1 MDPEFYVE
9 KPNKLIALTIATL
22 NAGISI
28 GIAASLAGSLI
39 ALHARGGPGDLA
51 TTKPCPNS
59 EYGILAFCIAA
70 AILGTSYI
78 SAAVVRRAKP
88 IHAELMRNN
97 PRAGGSFGPERIVGF
112 IMDVAG
118 APYVEAA
125 SLAFDA
131 FKAKWSP
138 SVREVVHWLLKG
150 EPRPQVG
157 KMLLMQGPAGGETQR
172 RALLGYFSELWS
184 FDVIERVARN
194 ATLDGG
200 RVTISCWR
208 DDREIVRVDEFAALR
223 SKAKVIVN
231 GWGPR
236 DVERQL
242 QKALTFERQ
251 QARIVEIG
259 RPEVVKTRRVYY
271 RSPLKFNLGIA
282 LVRNDLPSKGF
293 TCIACGESTEHGA
306 YLRLLAHVAWL
317 PGDPRIKCAWRR
329 CEKQEECGTPLVRMV
344 WRREMLDQLSRQKI
358 RSSDDDAVSASP
370 LLAVGTQVEVT
381 NCQHQGQWSGIVDDV
396 NAEARSY
403 AIIYDDDH
411 YESDVEAERV
421 REEYAA
427 SPAHELV

>member
-1 MDPEFYVE
+1 
-9 KPNKLIALTIATL
+9 
-22 NAGISI
+22 
-28 GIAASLAGSLI
+28 
-39 ALHARGGPGDLA
+39 
-51 TTKPCPNS
+51 
-59 EYGILAFCIAA
+59 
-70 AILGTSYI
+70 
-78 SAAVVRRAKP
+78 
-88 IHAELMRNN
+88 MRNN
-97 PRAGGSFGPERIVGF
+97 PRAGGSFSPERIVGF

-184 FDVIERVARN
+184 FDAIKRVARN

-251 QARIVEIG
+251 QVRIGEINDELRARGEPLVYRRSGGARVRVANDEQGAPESVVAAGVVERRRRG
-259 RPEVVKTRRVYY
+259 RAEAALD
-271 RSPLKFNLGIA
+271 PLEKLMQNARLS
-282 LVRNDLPSKGF
+282 V
-293 TCIACGESTEHGA
+293 EHGA
-306 YLRLLAHVAWL
+306 FALN
-317 PGDPRIKCAWRR
+317 DIN
-329 CEKQEECGTPLVRMV
+329 T
-344 WRREMLDQLSRQKI
+344 
-358 RSSDDDAVSASP
+358 
-370 LLAVGTQVEVT
+370 GTQKAGAGHESARG
-381 NCQHQGQWSGIVDDV
+381 HDQG
-396 NAEARSY
+396 R
-403 AIIYDDDH
+403 
-411 YESDVEAERV
+411 
-421 REEYAA
+421 
-427 SPAHELV
+427 

>member
-1 MDPEFYVE
+1 
-9 KPNKLIALTIATL
+9 
-22 NAGISI
+22 
-28 GIAASLAGSLI
+28 
-39 ALHARGGPGDLA
+39 
-51 TTKPCPNS
+51 
-59 EYGILAFCIAA
+59 
-70 AILGTSYI
+70 
-78 SAAVVRRAKP
+78 
-88 IHAELMRNN
+88 MRIN

-251 QARIVEIG
+251 QVRIGEINDELRAR
-259 RPEVVKTRRVYY
+259 
-271 RSPLKFNLGIA
+271 
-282 LVRNDLPSKGF
+282 
-293 TCIACGESTEHGA
+293 GE
-306 YLRLLAHVAWL
+306 
-317 PGDPRIKCAWRR
+317 
-329 CEKQEECGTPLVRMV
+329 PLVY
-344 WRREMLDQLSRQKI
+344 RRSGGARVRVANDEQGAPESVV
-358 RSSDDDAVSASP
+358 AAGV
-370 LLAVGTQVEVT
+370 VERRRPAE
-381 NCQHQGQWSGIVDDV
+381 IARR
-396 NAEARSY
+396 AEAALAEAALAEAARAEAALDPLEKLMRDARLSVEHCTF
-403 AIIYDDDH
+403 ALNDIH
-411 YESDVEAERV
+411 TGAPKAGAVHESARGHDQGR
-421 REEYAA
+421 
-427 SPAHELV
+427 

>member
-88 IHAELMRNN
+88 IHAELMRIN

-251 QARIVEIG
+251 QVRIVEIN
-259 RPEVVKTRRVYY
+259 RPEVVVRRVW
-271 RSPLKFNLGIA
+271 PDEEQGA
-282 LVRNDLPSKGF
+282 L
-293 TCIACGESTEHGA
+293 ESV
-306 YLRLLAHVAWL
+306 VAA
-317 PGDPRIKCAWRR
+317 GVVERR
-329 CEKQEECGTPLVRMV
+329 
-344 WRREMLDQLSRQKI
+344 RRGR
-358 RSSDDDAVSASP
+358 
-370 LLAVGTQVEVT
+370 
-381 NCQHQGQWSGIVDDV
+381 
-396 NAEARSY
+396 AEAALDPLEKLMQNARLSVEHCTF
-403 AIIYDDDH
+403 ALNDIH
-411 YESDVEAERV
+411 TGAPKAGAVHESARGHDQGR
-421 REEYAA
+421 
-427 SPAHELV
+427 

>member
-22 NAGISI
+22 NASISI
-28 GIAASLAGSLI
+28 VIAASLAGSLI

-150 EPRPQVG
+150 EPPWSV
-157 KMLLMQGPAGGETQR
+157 R
-172 RALLGYFSELWS
+172 R
-184 FDVIERVARN
+184 
-194 ATLDGG
+194 
-200 RVTISCWR
+200 
-208 DDREIVRVDEFAALR
+208 
-223 SKAKVIVN
+223 
-231 GWGPR
+231 
-236 DVERQL
+236 
-242 QKALTFERQ
+242 
-251 QARIVEIG
+251 
-259 RPEVVKTRRVYY
+259 
-271 RSPLKFNLGIA
+271 
-282 LVRNDLPSKGF
+282 
-293 TCIACGESTEHGA
+293 
-306 YLRLLAHVAWL
+306 YLRQA
-317 PGDPRIKCAWRR
+317 
-329 CEKQEECGTPLVRMV
+329 T
-344 WRREMLDQLSRQKI
+344 
-358 RSSDDDAVSASP
+358 
-370 LLAVGTQVEVT
+370 
-381 NCQHQGQWSGIVDDV
+381 
-396 NAEARSY
+396 
-403 AIIYDDDH
+403 
-411 YESDVEAERV
+411 
-421 REEYAA
+421 
-427 SPAHELV
+427 